1 MYSFSSEYHLYVY
14 VNHAYIFI
22 VATTTSSYNNIYMN
36 IILQYISRHVYNKN
50 NNINIEYGN
59 NLKCVINMRVN
70 NIIIEIDIYIEIKI
84 YV

>member
-1 MYSFSSEYHLYVY
+1 MELILLLFIEY
-14 VNHAYIFI
+14 
-22 VATTTSSYNNIYMN
+22 TTN